1 MILRLLLS
9 VVLLCTLPGS
19 LLAQQAEGFSID
31 TISDAVF
38 QRMQGRSFPADC
50 TVKRQELRHLH
61 VLHRNAQDSICQGE
75 LVCHQRIAHD
85 LIDIFQQLFQAHYPI
100 ERIRLIDDYDANDEC
115 SMTDNNSSC
124 FCFRAVAGS
133 RKLSKHAQG
142 MAIDINTLYNP
153 CVRWRNGRQAVEPAA
168 GEPYADR
175 TKSFPYK
182 IVAGDLL
189 HTLFLQH
196 GFIWGGSWQSLKDYQ
211 HFEKP

>member
-1 MILRLLLS
+1 MIRRLLLS
-9 VVLLCTLPGS
+9 VVLLCTLSGS
-19 LLAQQAEGFSID
+19 LLAQQTEGFSID

-38 QRMQGRSFPADC
+38 QRMLGRSFPADC

-75 LVCHQRIAHD
+75 LVCHKRIAHD

-124 FCFRAVAGS
+124 FCFRSVAGT

-142 MAIDINTLYNP
+142 LAIDINTLYNP
-153 CVRWRNGRQAVEPAA
+153 CVRWRNGRQTVEPAA

-182 IVAGDLL
+182 IEAGDLL

-196 GFIWGGSWQSLKDYQ
+196 GFTWGGSWQSLKDYQ